1 MQIVITDNTYIKE
14 IQDEFQKEFPFLKI
28 EFFKNFNKS
37 GNPAQKSQPISS
49 RMILGAV
56 RHSQPD
62 GILDIDGD
70 RTVDEVE
77 NDCLNKFGL
86 NSHVF
91 RKSGNMWIETSLTS
105 HWTLQRQNLQGQQM
119 S

>member
-28 EFFKNFNKS
+28 EFFKHLNKS
-37 GNPAQKSQPISS
+37 GNSTQKSQPISGK
-49 RMILGAV
+49 MVLGTV
-56 RHSQPD
+56 RHSQSE
-62 GILDIDGD
+62 GALDIDED
-70 RTVDEVE
+70 RTVEEVE
-77 NDCLNKFGL
+77 NECRSKFGL
-86 NSHVF
+86 HSQVF

-105 HWTLQRQNLQGQQM
+105 HWTLRRQNLEGQQM